1 MKSTT
6 NCPYAGY
13 SYISEWLNKS
23 IIKFAHTLRFI
34 MVLLAV
40 NAFFFTVSAS
50 EMPSKLQSVSP
61 GLKFN
66 TSFPV
71 RVIKTNI
78 SACGNGSD
86 GSIKVIPEGGTA
98 PFVFSW
104 SGPNG
109 FSSSQEAI
117 DGLPAGFYNVEITD
131 ANANVTTVN
140 NMHLSFAYSPYI
152 THSGTVSGY
161 CNNTGSII
169 LYGNAG
175 VQPYIYSLNGT
186 NYQESNTFNN
196 LAAGTYTAY
205 VKDLMGCISTKQVT
219 VLSTAPIVVS
229 SFVRTA
235 SSCNNDGVIE
245 LYRTGGIGPYLYS
258 LDNIN
263 YQVSNVFSNL
273 ASSMFYTAWVMD
285 SKGCKASQSNIR
297 VTQVSG
303 LTVAA
308 TKTNSSTCVND
319 GTIRINANGGMGAY
333 TYSLDDITYQS
344 GNSFF
349 NIAPGTYT
357 CWAKDYKGCKGTVS
371 VTMGINPFV
380 VTANIGT
387 TNSCNRNGSIQLFRT
402 GGTGPYKYSLN
413 SINYSSSNVFTGLPG
428 GTYTGWVK
436 DSKGCIASLA
446 GITVVTGYEITAT
459 VIKTNSSTCV
469 NNGTI
474 LLTAG
479 SGTAPYTYSLDN
491 INYQAGNVFTNL
503 GPGNY
508 VGWVKDAFGC
518 KTSVNAN
525 IGLNHIEV
533 SVAVTNVTNCSVP
546 DGTVQI
552 FKTGGTGGFTY
563 SLDGQEY
570 QTRNVFSGLDQ
581 GTYMAFVKDS
591 NICIGV
597 LPDVIVNTVCISF
610 TGKNYSSERININNE
625 KGNLNIRAYPNPT
638 TTEFLI
644 QPEGFGPGKVTII
657 VTDIMGRKLFQS
669 EKESNQQ
676 LRVGKNYKAGLYHV
690 QVMQGNDKKSARL
703 IKE

>member
-1 MKSTT
+1 MKTT
-6 NCPYAGY
+6 AISKHAGNI
-13 SYISEWLNKS
+13 YISKRLANLTRKYL
-23 IIKFAHTLRFI
+23 FTLRFLMFLAI
-34 MVLLAV
+34 NGILLS
-40 NAFFFTVSAS
+40 VSAS
-50 EMPSKLQSVSP
+50 GWPHEIHPISQNYKLSS
-61 GLKFN
+61 
-66 TSFPV
+66 TFPV

-104 SGPNG
+104 TGPNG
-109 FSSSQEAI
+109 FNSSQEAI
-117 DGLPAGFYNVEITD
+117 EGVPAGYYHVVITD
-131 ANANVTTVN
+131 ANANITTVN
-140 NMHLSFAYSPYI
+140 NMHLSYAYIPYI
-152 THSGTVSGY
+152 THSGTVSGV

-175 VQPYIYSLNGT
+175 VQPYTYSLNGT
-186 NYQESNTFNN
+186 SYQESNTFNN

-205 VKDLMGCISTKQVT
+205 VKDLKGCISTKQVT

-245 LYRTGGIGPYLYS
+245 IYRTGGIGPYLYS
-258 LDNIN
+258 LDNVN

-273 ASSMFYTAWVMD
+273 TPSMFYTVWVMD

-303 LTVAA
+303 LSVTAV
-308 TKTNSSTCVND
+308 KTNSSTCVND
-319 GTIRINANGGMGAY
+319 GTIRINTTGGVGAY
-333 TYSLDDITYQS
+333 TYSLDNITYQS

-357 CWAKDYKGCKGTVS
+357 CWAKDFKGCKGSVS
-371 VTMGINPFV
+371 VTMGTNPIV
-380 VTANIGT
+380 VTASTGT

-413 SINYSSSNVFTGLPG
+413 NISFSSSNLFTGLAG

-436 DSKGCIASLA
+436 DSKGCIESLT
-446 GITVVTGYEITAT
+446 GITVVTGNEITASA
-459 VIKTNSSTCV
+459 IKTNSSTCV
-469 NNGTI
+469 NNGSI
-474 LLTAG
+474 SLSALN
-479 SGTAPYTYSLDN
+479 GTAPYTYSLDD
-491 INYQAGNVFTNL
+491 ITYQPGQIFTNL
-503 GPGNY
+503 APGNY

-518 KTSVNAN
+518 KTSVNTN

-533 SVAVTNVTNCSVP
+533 SVSVTDVTNCAVP
-546 DGTVQI
+546 DGTVQV

-563 SLDGQEY
+563 SLDGQDY
-570 QTRNVFSGLDQ
+570 QTSNVFTGLEE

-597 LPDVIVNTVCISF
+597 LPDVIVSTVCISF
-610 TGKNYSSERININNE
+610 TGKNKAADDRYIKNE
-625 KGNLNIRAYPNPT
+625 TGNLNIRAFPNPSSN
-638 TTEFLI
+638 EFLV
-644 QPEGFGPGKVTII
+644 QPGGFGPGKVTII
-657 VTDIMGRKLFQS
+657 VTDIMGRKIFQS
-669 EKESNQQ
+669 EIESNLQF
-676 LRVGKNYKAGLYHV
+676 RIGKNYKAGLYHV
-690 QVMQGNDKKSARL
+690 QLIQGNDKKSARL